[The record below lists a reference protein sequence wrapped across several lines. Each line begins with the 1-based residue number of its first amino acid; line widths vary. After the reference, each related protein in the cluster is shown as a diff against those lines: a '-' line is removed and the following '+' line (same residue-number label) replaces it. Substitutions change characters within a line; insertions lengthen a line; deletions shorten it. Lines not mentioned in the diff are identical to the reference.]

1 MVPDYLANYFLASAG
16 AYRPALRRHCDQSGP
31 YAWPQCSP
39 ATPWGSQ
46 RSLHRSGQRVL
57 HLLRCSCA
65 DRQRGYATLL
75 LGLSGL
81 ANSIWRNT
89 RLLRGPWR
97 MRRPDDMGFT
107 QWLLIVIGTQV
118 LPVVLYGSESAL
130 ALLFLLR
137 PSWRFPGGM
146 LTYVL

>member
-1 MVPDYLANYFLASAG
+1 MPTVN
-16 AYRPALRRHCDQSGP
+16 
-31 YAWPQCSP
+31 
-39 ATPWGSQ
+39 
-46 RSLHRSGQRVL
+46 V
-57 HLLRCSCA
+57 
-65 DRQRGYATLL
+65 GYVTLL

-89 RLLRGPWR
+89 RLLRGAWR

-130 ALLFLLR
+130 ALLFFLR
-137 PSWRFPGGM
+137 PGWRFPADL
-146 LTYVL
+146 LTYVLLGVYAIGLIRAWELLGGTASGLSWLNRPVANTHDAHNAAAEAMTELSELSS

>member
-1 MVPDYLANYFLASAG
+1 VPTVN
-16 AYRPALRRHCDQSGP
+16 
-31 YAWPQCSP
+31 
-39 ATPWGSQ
+39 
-46 RSLHRSGQRVL
+46 V
-57 HLLRCSCA
+57 
-65 DRQRGYATLL
+65 GYVTLL

-130 ALLFLLR
+130 ALLFFLR
-137 PSWRFPGGM
+137 PGWRFPADL
-146 LTYVL
+146 LTYVLLGAYAIGLIRAWELLGGTASGLSWLNRPVANTHDAHNAAAEAMTELSELSS